1 VHSLLWSRRLQD
13 ENRAFVAAHLDEAAI
28 AGALAAEGFVA
39 SSFQP
44 FGPGGIGALRALPPL
59 TPESFPPGLRQAV
72 IDPWFIDLGG
82 KPAVL
87 TRLAGVR
94 DEAGLAARLAG
105 LPGVRAV
112 DVASFR
118 VDTYGRFRQRL
129 LQLLGVGLAIIILVL
144 SARYREPRKTLAAL
158 APAILAAAVSLA
170 ILGLLGVSLNLMHV
184 MGLLLVLS
192 MGADYGI
199 FLVEAETD
207 DSPTA
212 PAALCI
218 TMSCLTTVLS
228 FGALGLSRVPA
239 LAAVGQIIGLG
250 ILLALL
256 FSPAAL
262 VLVKRAP
269 PYLAG
274 GPS

>member
-1 VHSLLWSRRLQD
+1 
-13 ENRAFVAAHLDEAAI
+13 
-28 AGALAAEGFVA
+28 VA

-44 FGPGGIGALRALPPL
+44 FGPGGLAALRALPPL
-59 TPESFPPGLRQAV
+59 APESFPWGLRQALV
-72 IDPWFIDLGG
+72 EPWFIDLGG

-94 DEAGLAARLAG
+94 DEARLAARLAG

-118 VDTYGRFRQRL
+118 VETYARFRQRL
-129 LQLLGVGLAIIILVL
+129 LQLLGIGLVIIILVL
-144 SARYREPRKTLAAL
+144 FARYRQPRKTLAAL
-158 APAILAAAVSLA
+158 APAILAGAVSMSV
-170 ILGLLGVSLNLMHV
+170 LGLLGVSLNLMHV

-199 FLVEAETD
+199 FLVEAEAD

-212 PAALCI
+212 PAALAI
-218 TMSCLTTVLS
+218 TMSCATTVLS
-228 FGALGLSRVPA
+228 FGMLGVSRVPA
-239 LAAVGQIIGLG
+239 LAAVGQMIGLG

-262 VLVKRAP
+262 VLIK
-269 PYLAG
+269 
-274 GPS
+274 GPSPRRGPR